1 MPGLDFYKTP
11 ESKGLPVV
19 SRQSPVPVLR
29 QSPVPETP
37 IEESN
42 CAAIVATP
50 SPEAP
55 LNAGVYYNPRLDPK
69 NFLEGPLSWDPAT
82 RLRQMLARPG
92 IVVRTHGHG
101 C

>member
-19 SRQSPVPVLR
+19 SRQSPVP
-29 QSPVPETP
+29 ETP

-50 SPEAP
+50 PPEAP

-82 RLRQMLARPG
+82 RLRQMPARPG
-92 IVVRTHGHG
+92 IVVRTQGHG